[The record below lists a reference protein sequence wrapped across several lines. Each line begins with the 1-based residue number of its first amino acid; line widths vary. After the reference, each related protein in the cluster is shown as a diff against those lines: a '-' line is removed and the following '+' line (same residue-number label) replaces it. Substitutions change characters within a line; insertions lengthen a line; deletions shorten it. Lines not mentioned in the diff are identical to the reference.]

1 MKGDPHRLA
10 LDDEEP
16 GYKAKKEVPVEI
28 KKKKGST
35 QKPMKPIKKVGFNPI
50 TDMPTSQVR
59 VRHVFVL
66 TADRRTDLVGRPLL
80 HVNPT
85 ISMTLPRDEAY
96 MLVRTQD

>member
-1 MKGDPHRLA
+1 MKG
-10 LDDEEP
+10 
-16 GYKAKKEVPVEI
+16 EVQVN
-28 KKKKGST
+28 T
-35 QKPMKPIKKVGFNPI
+35 KPRQLYESV

-66 TADRRTDLVGRPLL
+66 TADRRTDLVSRPLL
-80 HVNPT
+80 HVHPT

>member
-1 MKGDPHRLA
+1 MKGDVRVNT
-10 LDDEEP
+10 EP
-16 GYKAKKEVPVEI
+16 RQLYDSV
-28 KKKKGST
+28 
-35 QKPMKPIKKVGFNPI
+35 

-80 HVNPT
+80 YVHPT
-85 ISMTLPRDEAY
+85 ISMTFPRDEAY

>member
-1 MKGDPHRLA
+1 MKGEVRVNT
-10 LDDEEP
+10 EP
-16 GYKAKKEVPVEI
+16 IQLYDSV
-28 KKKKGST
+28 
-35 QKPMKPIKKVGFNPI
+35 

-66 TADRRTDLVGRPLL
+66 TADRQTDLVGRPLL
-80 HVNPT
+80 HVHPT

>member
-1 MKGDPHRLA
+1 MKGEVRVNTEPRL
-10 LDDEEP
+10 LYDS
-16 GYKAKKEVPVEI
+16 V
-28 KKKKGST
+28 
-35 QKPMKPIKKVGFNPI
+35 

-59 VRHVFVL
+59 IRHVFVL

-80 HVNPT
+80 YVHLT